1 MRIQKRLDLFFAVVA
16 VLALAAIA
24 VGYIFTPT
32 Q

>member
-1 MRIQKRLDLFFAVVA
+1 MHVQKRLDLFFAVVG

>member
-1 MRIQKRLDLFFAVVA
+1 MRIQKKLDLFFAVVA
-16 VLALAAIA
+16 VLAMAAIA

>member
-1 MRIQKRLDLFFAVVA
+1 MHIQKKLDLFFAVVA
-16 VLALAAIA
+16 VLALVGIA